1 MNAYGPRRFV
11 RAVGF
16 ARSGWSYAW
25 RTQPP
30 FRVEVAV
37 AVIAIVAAST
47 LRTGVVAVV
56 LASALVLVAELF
68 NTAVEAAVD
77 LAAPAPHPLAA
88 AAKDVAAA
96 AVLVAALG
104 AVGVGLSVFGP
115 PLWSWLAAAL
125 LG

>member
-1 MNAYGPRRFV
+1 VNPYGPRRFL

-16 ARSGWSYAW
+16 ARSGWTYVW

-30 FRVEVAV
+30 FRIEVAV
-37 AVIAIVAAST
+37 AAIAIASALA
-47 LRTGVVAVV
+47 LRTGVAAVV
-56 LASALVLVAELF
+56 LASALVLVAELV
-68 NTAVEAAVD
+68 NTAVETAVD
-77 LAAPAPHPLAA
+77 LAGPSPHPLAA
-88 AAKDVAAA
+88 VAKDAAAA

-104 AVGVGLSVFGP
+104 AVAVGLATFGP